1 MTTYILAIV
10 LAVGSTLVA
19 RGARAGVEL
28 SDDVA
33 QPSIHLNVGPEVAGS
48 SLLWSTAVR
57 VHAGASLTFGTGSV
71 RPMVALGGTFA
82 GGSLSLEDRRALR
95 GWLSLDYLEVGPE
108 AQLGVRLVDGGY
120 VDTRIFASMAYLRT
134 DVDPRVRIDPVPGV
148 GTTRGGFRLSVGGN
162 WEDWYAR
169 MLARASGRDRGYNA
183 LIYLFPQQVEINME
197 RSFGVGRYGVTLGY
211 GI

>member
-1 MTTYILAIV
+1 MTRCILAIV
-10 LAVGSTLVA
+10 LAVGSTLAARSA
-19 RGARAGVEL
+19 RGGVEL

-33 QPSIHLNVGPEVAGS
+33 QPSIHLNLGPEVAGS
-48 SLLWSTAVR
+48 SRISSTAVR
-57 VHAGASLTFGTGSV
+57 VHAGASLTFGTGRV
-71 RPMVALGGTFA
+71 RPMAALGGTFA
-82 GGSLSLEDRRALR
+82 GGTLSLEDPRALT

-108 AQLGVRLVDGGY
+108 AQLGVRFVDGGY
-120 VDTRIFASMAYLRT
+120 IDTRIFVSMAYLRT

-148 GTTRGGFRLSVGGN
+148 GTTRDGFRLSIGGN

-169 MLARASGRDRGYNA
+169 IVKRAHGRDHGYDA

-197 RSFGVGRYGVTLGY
+197 RSFGLGLYGVTLAY